1 MLSMSGVKVPLAAF
15 RILALLAIV
24 GLLLAPM
31 VGSADTMHSANA
43 TMQEGTVA
51 DSTAAMPDDMP
62 CCPGK
67 RFVPYCDKDCLIMCC
82 AMVLHNTAHT
92 GLIAPLVL
100 ASIVMPSEVS
110 ALVSLAHAPPR
121 KPPKA

>member
-15 RILALLAIV
+15 RILALLAIA

-43 TMQEGTVA
+43 TMQEGTMA
-51 DSTAAMPDDMP
+51 DSAAAMPDGMP

-67 RFVPYCDKDCLIMCC
+67 PSIPDCDKDCLIMCC

-92 GLIAPLVL
+92 GLIAPLDL
-100 ASIVMPSEVS
+100 ASIVVTGEAS
-110 ALVSLAHAPPR
+110 ALVGLAQEPPR
-121 KPPKA
+121 KRPKA

>member
-1 MLSMSGVKVPLAAF
+1 M
-15 RILALLAIV
+15 
-24 GLLLAPM
+24 
-31 VGSADTMHSANA
+31 
-43 TMQEGTVA
+43 A
-51 DSTAAMPDDMP
+51 DSAAAMPDGMP

-67 RFVPYCDKDCLIMCC
+67 PSIPDCDKDCLIMCC
-82 AMVLHNTAHT
+82 AMVLHNTAHN
-92 GLIAPLVL
+92 GLLAPLVL